1 VANPAALLLITVN
14 VVLPVLLIA
23 SVGFIARRAL
33 GIDPRPITR
42 LTLYVMIPV
51 LLFNSLLTTKMGGDE
66 IARIAIYAILL
77 TAVLVAVGF
86 GMARALR
93 LSRSEASGITLS
105 VAFVNAANYGL
116 PVNLF
121 AFGQEGFDRAV
132 IFAAFA
138 AMLTFSV
145 ALFVAARGRLA
156 WRQALL
162 PVVQIPVVWAGVAAG
177 LIRVS
182 GVEVPDI
189 AQRTIALLSQGT
201 VPIIILLLGMQVANM
216 NAKRLGTPAFAA
228 IGVRLFLSPILGLG
242 LVALLQP
249 DPLTAKVLV
258 LASAM
263 PTAVNVALLAAEFDA
278 EPELV
283 SSVVLITT
291 ILSIATVPGWVAFL
305 QNL

>member
-1 VANPAALLLITVN
+1 MANPAALLLITVN